1 MISKE
6 NVRIVI
12 TISKKLDSRLKQEA
26 RTKKTTVS
34 KLIAE
39 IIETK
44 KGLQ

>member
-1 MISKE
+1 MISKD

-12 TISKKLDSRLKQEA
+12 TISKKMDGRLKQEA
-26 RTKKTTVS
+26 KAKKTTVS

>member
-1 MISKE
+1 MISKD

-12 TISKKLDSRLKQEA
+12 TISKKMDGKLKKEA
-26 RTKKTTVS
+26 KTKKITVS
-34 KLIAE
+34 KIIAE